1 MLKTRRLFF
10 AMVIGILCA
19 PAAQAV
25 ELTAAVGLTEHKGS
39 TWRIGLS
46 QGWGARWLQSG
57 RGYVGGYWEGAY
69 TQWCSKNG
77 KLGART
83 VSFSPVLLY
92 RFERVSWQPFIE
104 AGIGVSLFSKT
115 QVCCRRLGSAFN
127 FEDRLGVG
135 LVLSG
140 GAQLG
145 LRAIHYSNAR
155 IKMPNEGINSFSLF
169 YRHPL

>member
-104 AGIGVSLFSKT
+104 DL
-115 QVCCRRLGSAFN
+115 LGFFAT
-127 FEDRLGVG
+127 GKPPVP
-135 LVLSG
+135 
-140 GAQLG
+140 
-145 LRAIHYSNAR
+145 AR
-155 IKMPNEGINSFSLF
+155 ETCAAMAMREAALKAVARPGTWVAV
-169 YRHPL
+169 PD